1 MYNRKKLKREVLLY
15 AVTDSRW
22 SQKMDLEEQIE
33 KALQGGIS
41 FLQLREKE
49 LPQKDF
55 IEEGKRVLTLCRKYN
70 VPLVINDNVEVA
82 KILGAEG
89 VHLGQGDDSIAF
101 ARKILG
107 NDAIIGLSASTVE
120 EAISG
125 EEQGADYIG
134 AGAVFHTA
142 TKDNTRELRGGTLR
156 EIAESI
162 DIPVVAI
169 GGINEN
175 NMELLRYT
183 GISGV
188 AMVSAIFS
196 VKDIE
201 GKCRMLR
208 KKAENIMGG

>member
-125 EEQGADYIG
+125 EIG
-134 AGAVFHTA
+134 RAHV
-142 TKDNTRELRGGTLR
+142 
-156 EIAESI
+156 
-162 DIPVVAI
+162 
-169 GGINEN
+169 
-175 NMELLRYT
+175 
-183 GISGV
+183 
-188 AMVSAIFS
+188 
-196 VKDIE
+196 
-201 GKCRMLR
+201 
-208 KKAENIMGG
+208 